1 MNTFVNT
8 QYVFTGI
15 AVKKRE
21 TNYLKANKSILFS
34 IGEEASFHPQ
44 MQKGKN
50 NLKLDRSQGSQFTFI
65 KSNSVFHAL

>member
-8 QYVFTGI
+8 QYVFAGI

-34 IGEEASFHPQ
+34 IGEEASLHPQ

-50 NLKLDRSQGSQFTFI
+50 NLKLVRCQGSQFTFI